1 MITNKE
7 KNFIS
12 VVLYVHNSENEI
24 KEFLPIIYQ
33 VLNDR
38 YDRFEIICVNDASID
53 KSKQEIEKFAKFI
66 NTAVISI
73 VNMSVFQGVEM
84 SMNAGVD
91 LAIGDFVYEFDSLL
105 VDYYHELIVGL
116 YDKALEGYDIVSA
129 VPEKITHSSSKL
141 FYKVFNKYSTSHS
154 NIQHER
160 FRILSRRAINR
171 VKSLNKSLVYRKA
184 VYANCGLNC
193 ATVFY
198 KNTVQNKK
206 MGKEEKVNRL
216 ELAIDSLILF
226 TNAVQKMS
234 LYISIIFLGITV
246 AIGGYTWFSY
256 FSSHKPV
263 EGWTPLML
271 FLSIGFFGVFLILTV
286 SLQYLAVILR
296 IVFKKRQYLIESI
309 EKITNN

>member
-12 VVLYVHNSENEI
+12 AVLYVHNSENEI

-33 VLNDR
+33 SLNSR
-38 YDRFEIICVNDASID
+38 YDKFEIICVNDASTD
-53 KSKQEIEKFAKFI
+53 NSKQEIEKFAKAI

-73 VNMSVFQGVEM
+73 VNMSAFQGVEM

-91 LAIGDFVYEFDSLL
+91 LAIGDFVYEFDCL
-105 VDYYHELIVGL
+105 VLDYDHKLIAEL
-116 YDKALEGYDIVSA
+116 YYKALEGYDIVSA
-129 VPEKITHSSSKL
+129 APEKIAHSSSKL
-141 FYKVFNKYSTSHS
+141 FYRVFNKYSTSHS
-154 NIQHER
+154 TIQHER

-193 ATVFY
+193 TTVFY
-198 KNTVQNKK
+198 RNTVQYRK
-206 MGKEEKVNRL
+206 MEKEEKTHRL
-216 ELAIDSLILF
+216 ELATDSLILF
-226 TNAVQKMS
+226 TNAVQKLS
-234 LYISIIFLGITV
+234 LYTSLIFLGITV
-246 AIGGYTWFSY
+246 AIGGYAWLSY

-271 FLSIGFFGVFLILTV
+271 FLSIGFFGIFLILTV
-286 SLQYLAVILR
+286 TLQYLAVILR

>member
-12 VVLYVHNSENEI
+12 AVLYVHNSENEI

-33 VLNDR
+33 SLNSR
-38 YDRFEIICVNDASID
+38 YDKFEIICVNDASTD
-53 KSKQEIEKFAKFI
+53 NSKQEIEKFAKAI

-73 VNMSVFQGVEM
+73 VNMSAFQGVEM

-91 LAIGDFVYEFDSLL
+91 LAIGDFVYEFDCLIL
-105 VDYYHELIVGL
+105 DYDHKLIAEL
-116 YDKALEGYDIVSA
+116 YYKALEGYDIVSA
-129 VPEKITHSSSKL
+129 APEKITHSSSKL
-141 FYKVFNKYSTSHS
+141 FYRVFNKYSTAH
-154 NIQHER
+154 NTIQHER

-171 VKSLNKSLVYRKA
+171 VKSLNKSLVYRRA
-184 VYANCGLNC
+184 VYANCGLNYT
-193 ATVFY
+193 AVFY
-198 KNTVQNKK
+198 RNTVQYRK
-206 MGKEEKVNRL
+206 MEKEEKTNRL
-216 ELAIDSLILF
+216 ELATDSLILF
-226 TNAVQKMS
+226 TNAVQKLS
-234 LYISIIFLGITV
+234 LYISLIFLGITV
-246 AIGGYTWFSY
+246 AIGGYAWLSY

-271 FLSIGFFGVFLILTV
+271 FLSIGFFGIFLILTV
-286 SLQYLAVILR
+286 TLQYLAVILR